1 MNIKVIFNPWIIIL
15 IAALL
20 FMLLGSVG
28 DADAADL
35 DDPLPASETPTSSM
49 EPLPALQEPSEPTA
63 TEEVSNPTYPRPL
76 VVLESYSLGSYA
88 VRPGQDFN
96 LQFRLRNDGQDKAK
110 NVKVTVT
117 PGDFIPRGNGGVL
130 YAGTI
135 APGAS
140 TGYTQP
146 LATSPGLQEETL
158 ATLTLQVT
166 YTDELGTSYSDTFTL
181 GIRIGSKPK
190 NTPAPVYYATPTPTP
205 TTAPRPQL
213 IIRDYSADV
222 PELRPGARFTLSMEL
237 GNAGGSEAKRI
248 TMIMGGGTRNGGS
261 DTGKNPSEDEGGG
274 LSGAGGDF
282 SSFAPIGSSNV
293 KFIGDLT
300 EGKSLIAIQELIVNG
315 GTKPGAYPIKFSFV
329 YNDDKG
335 ASFADDQVVTL
346 LVVLPPMLDISFY
359 RIPEP
364 LFAGQPA
371 SLPIQIV
378 NLDRNS
384 IILSRMEVTSDSAHL
399 ENASA
404 LIGYLDSGGYFT
416 LDPMIF
422 PEGPGL
428 LTVTVKIDYLD
439 DFSQMQSVLKQFELE
454 VGDAPVIEPLP
465 DNVPGTD
472 VPPPASGEE
481 TFWQK
486 ALRFARGLIGLDSG
500 WSGSG
505 GEITPPMEFPPSE
518 GEPPAV
524 LIEPVG

>member
-1 MNIKVIFNPWIIIL
+1 MNTRIIFNPWIIIL
-15 IAALL
+15 IVALL
-20 FMLLGSVG
+20 FTLLGSVG
-28 DADAADL
+28 DAGAADL
-35 DDPLPASETPTSSM
+35 DEPLPASETPTPSM
-49 EPLPALQEPSEPTA
+49 EPLPALQEPSAPTA
-63 TEEVSNPTYPRPL
+63 TEEASNPTYPRPL

-96 LQFRLRNDGQDKAK
+96 LQFRLRNGGQDKAK
-110 NVKVTVT
+110 NVKVTLT
-117 PGDFIPRGNGGVL
+117 AGDFIPRGNGGVL

-146 LATSPGLQEETL
+146 LTASPGLQEETIG
-158 ATLTLQVT
+158 ALTLQIG
-166 YTDELGTSYSDTFTL
+166 YSDEAGTSYSETFTL

-213 IIRDYSADV
+213 IIRDYNTDI
-222 PELRPGARFTLSMEL
+222 PELKPGARFTLSMEL

-248 TMIMGGGTRNGGS
+248 TMIMGGGTRTGGN
-261 DTGKNPSEDEGGG
+261 DTGKTPSENDSGG

-300 EGKSLIAIQELIVNG
+300 DGKFLIATQELIVNG

-335 ASFADDQVVTL
+335 ASFTDDQVVTL

-359 RIPEP
+359 RPPDP
-364 LFAGQPA
+364 LLVGQPA

-384 IILSRMEVTSDSAHL
+384 IILSRMEVTADDAHL

-404 LIGYLDSGGYFT
+404 LIGYLDPGGYFT
-416 LDPMIF
+416 LDPMIY
-422 PEGPGL
+422 PEVPGL
-428 LTVTVKIDYLD
+428 LTVTVKVDYLD
-439 DFSQMQSVLKQFELE
+439 DFSQMQSILKQFELE
-454 VGDAPVIEPLP
+454 VAEAPVIEPP
-465 DNVPGTD
+465 PEDAPGTD
-472 VPPPASGEE
+472 APPPASGEE
-481 TFWQK
+481 TFLQK

-500 WSGSG
+500 RSGTG
-505 GEITPPMEFPPSE
+505 GEITPPVEFPPSE
-518 GEPPAV
+518 GEPPTIQ
-524 LIEPVG
+524 IEPVG

>member
-1 MNIKVIFNPWIIIL
+1 MNTKVIFNPWIIIL
-15 IAALL
+15 IVALL
-20 FMLLGSVG
+20 FMLLGSAG

-35 DDPLPASETPTSSM
+35 DNPLPASETPTSSM
-49 EPLPALQEPSEPTA
+49 EPLPALQEPSVPTA

-76 VVLESYSLGSYA
+76 VVLESYGLGSHA

-96 LQFRLRNDGQDKAK
+96 LLFRLRNDGQDKAK
-110 NVKVTVT
+110 NIKVTVT

-146 LATSPGLQEETL
+146 LAASPGLQEETIG
-158 ATLTLQVT
+158 ALTLQIS
-166 YTDELGTSYSDTFTL
+166 YSDEAGTSYSDTFTL

-205 TTAPRPQL
+205 TTAPRPQV
-213 IIRDYSADV
+213 IIRDYSIDV
-222 PELRPGARFTLSMEL
+222 PELRPGTRFTLSLEL
-237 GNAGGSEAKRI
+237 DNAGGSEARRI
-248 TMIMGGGTRNGGS
+248 TMIMGGGTRTGGNDS
-261 DTGKNPSEDEGGG
+261 NKTPSENGSGG

-282 SSFAPIGSSNV
+282 SSFAPIGSANV

-300 EGKSLIAIQELIVNG
+300 EGKSLIATQELIVNG

-335 ASFADDQVVTL
+335 ASFTDDQVVTL

-359 RIPEP
+359 RIPDP

-384 IILSRMEVTSDSAHL
+384 IILSRMEVTSDGAHL

-404 LIGYLDSGGYFT
+404 LIGYLDPGGYFT

-428 LTVTVKIDYLD
+428 LMVTVKVDYLD
-439 DFSQMQSVLKQFELE
+439 DFSQMQSILKQFEFE
-454 VGDAPVIEPLP
+454 VGEAPVIEPPP
-465 DNVPGTD
+465 DNAPGTD
-472 VPPPASGEE
+472 VPPPASGDE
-481 TFWQK
+481 TFWEK

-500 WSGSG
+500 RSEEG
-505 GEITPPMEFPPSE
+505 GEITPPMEFPSPQ
-518 GEPPAV
+518 GEPPAIQ
-524 LIEPVG
+524 IEPVG